1 MLFATAC
8 LLGGRNGKDVGMK
21 SKPAQTDAKETEKEV
36 RKVQLRQMEL
46 EFHDWYTLY
55 YFQSVGW

>member
-46 EFHDWYTLY
+46 EFRDW
-55 YFQSVGW
+55 